1 MEATRR
7 ERIRKWANRGVNVLW
22 GLAVAALGYVAAQ
35 VLLIATFR
43 IPSDSMAPTLLR
55 GDVVLVWKPT
65 VGARLFDVF
74 AALRGEEV
82 DIRRLPGWREI
93 RRNDVLVF
101 NFPYA
106 EWDRWDRMEMQMDKY
121 YIKRCIALP
130 GDSLYIAD
138 GIYQIGDTGLPVGN
152 VESQKSIMRFDPAHI
167 PAKQYYTLPFD
178 SLLGWNI
185 RDFGPM
191 YIPAKGDSIPMNR
204 IHYLLYRKL
213 IEWEQHDGL
222 TWHDGGAWL
231 RGQRMAGYR
240 FEHNYYFMGG
250 DNCMNSVDSR
260 YWGLIPEE
268 FMVGRAALILKST
281 DPRNGKLRLNRLCKQ
296 IE

>member
-55 GDVVLVWKPT
+55 GDT
-65 VGARLFDVF
+65 
-74 AALRGEEV
+74 
-82 DIRRLPGWREI
+82 
-93 RRNDVLVF
+93 
-101 NFPYA
+101 
-106 EWDRWDRMEMQMDKY
+106 
-121 YIKRCIALP
+121 
-130 GDSLYIAD
+130 LYIAD

-152 VESQKSIMRFDPAHI
+152 VESQKSIMRFEPAHI

-231 RGQRMAGYR
+231 RGRRMAGYR

-281 DPRNGKLRLNRLCKQ
+281 DPRSGKLRLNRLCKQ